1 MDNKNQVLNIMI
13 IKLNINMN
21 IAMMLGK
28 VKDIWATVSN

>member
-28 VKDIWATVSN
+28 VKDMSYSQ